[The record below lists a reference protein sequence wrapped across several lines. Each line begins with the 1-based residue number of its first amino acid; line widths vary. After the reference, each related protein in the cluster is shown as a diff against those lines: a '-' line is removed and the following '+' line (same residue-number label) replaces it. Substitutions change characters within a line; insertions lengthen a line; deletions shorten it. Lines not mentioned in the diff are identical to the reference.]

1 MEKLWGGRFKK
12 TINKEMEEFISSLS
26 FDKKLVK
33 YDLLGS
39 IAHAQMLGK
48 CKIITK
54 EETAKIVEGLKQIL
68 KEVQED
74 QVEIVTGEAE
84 DIDSWVENKLK
95 E

>member
-12 TINKEMEEFISSLS
+12 SINKEMEKFISSLS

-54 EETAKIVEGLKQIL
+54 GEKDKIVEGLKQIL
-68 KEVQED
+68 KEVQA
-74 QVEIVTGEAE
+74 VSYTHLTLPTICSV
-84 DIDSWVENKLK
+84 
-95 E
+95 

>member
-1 MEKLWGGRFKK
+1 MR
-12 TINKEMEEFISSLS
+12 EFISSLS

-54 EETAKIVEGLKQIL
+54 EEKDKIFKGLQEIL
-68 KEVQED
+68 KEVQEGKL
-74 QVEIVTGEAE
+74 EIINGEAE
-84 DIDSWVENKLK
+84 MTK
-95 E
+95 

>member
-12 TINKEMEEFISSLS
+12 NINKEMEEFVSSLS

-48 CKIITK
+48 
-54 EETAKIVEGLKQIL
+54 
-68 KEVQED
+68 
-74 QVEIVTGEAE
+74 
-84 DIDSWVENKLK
+84 
-95 E
+95 

>member
-1 MEKLWGGRFKK
+1 MR
-12 TINKEMEEFISSLS
+12 EFISSLS

-54 EETAKIVEGLKQIL
+54 EEKNEIVKGLQEIL
-68 KEVQED
+68 KEVQEGKL
-74 QVEIVTGEAE
+74 EIINGEAE
-84 DIDSWVENKLK
+84 MTK
-95 E
+95 